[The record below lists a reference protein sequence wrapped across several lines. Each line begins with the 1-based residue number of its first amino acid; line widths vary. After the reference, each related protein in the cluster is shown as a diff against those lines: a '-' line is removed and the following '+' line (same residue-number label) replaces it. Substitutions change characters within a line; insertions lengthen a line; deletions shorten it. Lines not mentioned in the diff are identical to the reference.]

1 MEFPKKRKTD
11 ENGNTSPSSPPPA
24 VTALTTEDARKILQ
38 SFTQEQLLD
47 ILQVAAV
54 THPDVLDAVRAVA
67 DRDVSLRKLFIRGL
81 ASETTSDSLRSIFSS
96 FGPLE
101 EAIVILDKSTGK
113 SKGYGFVT
121 FSHVDGAVLALKEPS
136 KKIDGRVTVT
146 QLASAGMS
154 ANSNTVDVSLRKIY
168 VGSVPYDMPGEKLL
182 QHFSMY
188 GEIEEGPLGFDKV
201 TGKSRGFAFFV
212 YKTEEGARASLV
224 EQIKNI
230 DGHQIVCKF
239 AVDNKKVKPQGQA
252 TPGVAGNGA
261 TRPQQQTSVPGSMPG
276 SQYGAPGGLYQG
288 PGFPSSN
295 YGSAMPP
302 VGGGPGF
309 PSSGVSGG
317 FAAGLGGPYGG
328 LQYGGPAGSAEFG
341 GLGNA
346 GSSMYRMP
354 PPGSVG
360 VQSGGYPE
368 AGQYGMPS
376 SSLPTQHPK
385 PSSLPRNPPGGMYQG
400 APHYY

>member
-1 MEFPKKRKTD
+1 MEFSKKRKTD
-11 ENGNTSPSSPPPA
+11 ENGNTSPSSPQPT
-24 VTALTTEDARKILQ
+24 VTSLSSEDARKILQ

-54 THPDVLDAVRAVA
+54 SHPDILDAVRAVA

-81 ASETTSDSLRSIFSS
+81 ASETTTDSLRSIFSS

-146 QLASAGMS
+146 QLASAGIS
-154 ANSNTVDVSLRKIY
+154 ANSNSVDVSLRKIY

-182 QHFSMY
+182 QYFSVY

-252 TPGVAGNGA
+252 TPGVAGNGTA
-261 TRPQQQTSVPGSMPG
+261 RPQQQTSVPGSMPG

-288 PGFPSSN
+288 PHGFPSGS
-295 YGSAMPP
+295 YGSPMPP
-302 VGGGPGF
+302 VGGGTGF
-309 PSSGVSGG
+309 PSSGG
-317 FAAGLGGPYGG
+317 FATGLGGPYGG
-328 LQYGGPAGSAEFG
+328 SHYGGPAGSTEFG
-341 GLGNA
+341 GLGSA
-346 GSSMYRMP
+346 GSSIYRMP

-360 VQSGGYPE
+360 VASGGYPE
-368 AGQYGMPS
+368 AGQYGMPAS
-376 SSLPTQHPK
+376 SVPTQHHQ
-385 PSSLPRNPPGGMYQG
+385 PSSLSRVPPGGMYQG